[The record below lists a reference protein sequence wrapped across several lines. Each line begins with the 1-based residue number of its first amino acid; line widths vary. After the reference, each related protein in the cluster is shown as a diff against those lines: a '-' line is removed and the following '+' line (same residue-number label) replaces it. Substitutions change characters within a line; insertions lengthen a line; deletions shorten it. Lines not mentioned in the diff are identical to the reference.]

1 MSAVAE
7 ALSTSGLAATTSKG
21 RRRIRPR
28 TVEYSC
34 QVVSSGP
41 GQADETAIVFLEDE
55 YPPGS
60 IEEGLL
66 EHRGS

>member
-1 MSAVAE
+1 MSSVAE
-7 ALSTSGLAATTSKG
+7 ALSTSGLAAMTSKG
-21 RRRIRPR
+21 EQADPSQDGGD
-28 TVEYSC
+28 TSC

-41 GQADETAIVFLEDE
+41 GSDQAAIVFPEDE

-66 EHRGS
+66 EHRGA